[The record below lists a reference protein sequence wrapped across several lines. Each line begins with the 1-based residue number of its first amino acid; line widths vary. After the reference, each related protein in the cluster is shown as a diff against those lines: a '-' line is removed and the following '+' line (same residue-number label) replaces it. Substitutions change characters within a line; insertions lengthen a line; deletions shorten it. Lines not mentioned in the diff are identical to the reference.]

1 VADATQRSR
10 LKTMASHAARC
21 SDVTRRFP
29 VIVFVTCGSVVP
41 TTILLPLCLPI
52 SRQGSTVPG
61 GGVGRFRGGAASWL
75 FCSRRQALILLEHCT
90 ACFARPNVRVEAG
103 STVLLLA
110 RAVHHVPQAP
120 RGQGAMPLGLASNEG
135 LGLARCHS
143 LDLRRLRSFRCP
155 LRRLAAP
162 RWRGWHGGDSSRRDR

>member
-1 VADATQRSR
+1 
-10 LKTMASHAARC
+10 MAS
-21 SDVTRRFP
+21 V
-29 VIVFVTCGSVVP
+29 
-41 TTILLPLCLPI
+41 
-52 SRQGSTVPG
+52 
-61 GGVGRFRGGAASWL
+61 
-75 FCSRRQALILLEHCT
+75 
-90 ACFARPNVRVEAG
+90 ARPNVRVEAG